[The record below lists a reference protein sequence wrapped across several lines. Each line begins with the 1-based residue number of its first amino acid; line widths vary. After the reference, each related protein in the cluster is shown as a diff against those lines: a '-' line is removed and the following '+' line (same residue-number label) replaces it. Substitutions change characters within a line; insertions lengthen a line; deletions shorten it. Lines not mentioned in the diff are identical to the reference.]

1 MDFMSL
7 IYSTFIVLIDRSA
20 ALIKFKLKLKIWR
33 SNNYNFFYFDFI
45 SHKEEDSMKA
55 PSVLYIL
62 TMNQSSYKLHVTYKL
77 PFYGEI

>member
-1 MDFMSL
+1 M
-7 IYSTFIVLIDRSA
+7 I
-20 ALIKFKLKLKIWR
+20 
-33 SNNYNFFYFDFI
+33 FFYFDFI